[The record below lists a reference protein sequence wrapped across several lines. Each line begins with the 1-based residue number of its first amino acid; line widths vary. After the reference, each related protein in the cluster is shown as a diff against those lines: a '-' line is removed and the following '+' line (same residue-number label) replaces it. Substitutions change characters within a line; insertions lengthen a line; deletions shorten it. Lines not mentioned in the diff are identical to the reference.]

1 MKIDIEIQDAS
12 LFTQVAL
19 VVDRSKVREG
29 ITRLRE
35 KWTGGKIYPSAKAWR
50 DTGLKLTF
58 VNDIIDLIVEN
69 QISPVFLPVLEEAII
84 TGKVTKFSR
93 VLSVPIP
100 RKDLA
105 ELYVAADDIVRSEDY
120 EYALITPMEATRREV
135 AKEYGEIKQ
144 AVKKAAKQEEP
155 EDLTGYYE
163 LVQPL
168 SDTKSESRMHR
179 KWYWQHLPKSQGGEG
194 KSYYRIAWD
203 IVSPKAKNE
212 TETKYEAMAIEDKIR
227 QAVKDYRNLVTKHSN
242 NSPNS

>member
-19 VVDRSKVREG
+19 VVDRPKVRDG
-29 ITRLRE
+29 ITQLRS
-35 KWTGGKIYPSAKAWR
+35 KWTDGKTYSSVRAWK

-58 VNDIIDLIVEN
+58 VNDIVELIVEN

-100 RKDLA
+100 RRDLA
-105 ELYVAADDIVRSEDY
+105 ELYVAADDTIRNEDY
-120 EYALITPMEATRREV
+120 EYALITPMEATRQEV

-144 AVKKAAKQEEP
+144 AVKRAAKRNEP

-168 SDTKSESRMHR
+168 SDTKNESRTHR
-179 KWYWQHLPKSQGGEG
+179 IWFWQHLPKSQGGEG
-194 KSYYRIAWD
+194 KSYFRIALD
-203 IVSPKAKNE
+203 MASKQESNPVVAKRD
-212 TETKYEAMAIEDKIR
+212 AMALEDKIR
-227 QAVKDYRNLVTKHSN
+227 QAVKDFRNLIMKHSKH
-242 NSPNS
+242 SPNS